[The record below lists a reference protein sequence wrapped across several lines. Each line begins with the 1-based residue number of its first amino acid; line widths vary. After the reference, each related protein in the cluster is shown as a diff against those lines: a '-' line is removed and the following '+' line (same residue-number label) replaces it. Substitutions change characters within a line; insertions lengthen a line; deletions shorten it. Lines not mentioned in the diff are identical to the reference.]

1 MSRADDF
8 MKMKAQ
14 LESTQLNIIV
24 SASMTL
30 LFAEYFQTLRLEV
43 ALVWSV
49 HWGIVKIVYF
59 INRFLPFVVIP
70 FTFYWEQFRGPTIT
84 AGEPERLAAPY
95 QRSDQKKLCKIIFS
109 IPCIGIAM
117 CILISEVILYV
128 RVYALAGRGRLMLT
142 FMIVHGL
149 AVFVASISLLG
160 KYVVLGSWGQSQFAD
175 IVPGCVGKFTTNGE
189 LVMIAYVVLLY
200 SGFVVMILCVYF
212 GLRIYWRSRRSPLIK
227 IFYRDG
233 TFYFVVLAV
242 MSIANGVSAQFLPA
256 RYRFLMAPPQAVM
269 HSTLSIRM
277 ILHLRETARMEMGF
291 RGGGI
296 AVERG
301 LPQVSGTPKAND
313 PQNLTFR

>member
-1 MSRADDF
+1 MDQQDDF

-24 SASMTL
+24 SVASMTL
-30 LFAEYFQTLRLEV
+30 LVGGSLAMARGGSS
-43 ALVWSV
+43 LVRSLGNREDRIFHQPIPPIRCNSLHILLGVPVHPPLSV
-49 HWGIVKIVYF
+49 RADLLQLAD
-59 INRFLPFVVIP
+59 NFVVRP
-70 FTFYWEQFRGPTIT
+70 SP
-84 AGEPERLAAPY
+84 L
-95 QRSDQKKLCKIIFS
+95 LCKIIFS

-242 MSIANGVSAQFLPA
+242 MSIANGVSAQFLP
-256 RYRFLMAPPQAVM
+256 V
-269 HSTLSIRM
+269 
-277 ILHLRETARMEMGF
+277 
-291 RGGGI
+291 
-296 AVERG
+296 RG
-301 LPQVSGTPKAND
+301 LALLPSIM
-313 PQNLTFR
+313 